1 MKIIATY
8 SIKGGVGKTAAA
20 VNVGWFAARDGVR
33 TLLWD
38 LDPQAAATWLFRI
51 KPRVKGGG
59 KALVRRRRPVDTAI
73 RATDFDGLDLLPAD
87 FSYRHLDLVLDGTNR
102 PLKGLARVVAPL
114 ADEYDLVLLDC
125 APGITLASESVFR
138 AADALLVPVVPTT
151 LSQRTLDQL
160 ATFVGQDRVDADVLP
175 FFSMVDGRKRLHR
188 EVMATLP
195 EAYPGMLRCAIP
207 AATDVERMGVH
218 RAPVAVTAPRSR
230 AAAAFDG
237 LWEELRERLSLS
249 MSI

>member
-1 MKIIATY
+1 MRIVATY

-20 VNVGWFAARDGVR
+20 VNLGWFAARDGVR

-59 KALVRRRRPVDTAI
+59 EALVRRRRPVDAAI

-87 FSYRHLDLVLDGTNR
+87 FSYRHLDLVLDGTKR
-102 PLKGLARVVAPL
+102 PLKGLGRVVAPL
-114 ADEYDLVLLDC
+114 RDEYDLVLLDC

-138 AADALLVPVVPTT
+138 AADALLVPIVPTT

-160 ATFVGQDRVDADVLP
+160 AGFVGDHGVDAEVLP

-188 EVMATLP
+188 DVMGALP
-195 EAYPGMLRCAIP
+195 ARYPGMLGQAIP
-207 AATDVERMGVH
+207 ASTDVERMGLH

-230 AAAAFDG
+230 SAAAFER
-237 LWEELRERLSLS
+237 LWAELRERLSLR
-249 MSI
+249 I